1 MRVFMVRWFSIQV
14 FILPPTPSEGGG
26 DWTQRVLWNIVFW
39 FTFGLLKFLKV
50 GMSRFLLRSCVMPTK
65 EVSHYIFTVMLFS
78 LQVFYPHPDP
88 LHPPSDETRR
98 RGSHTAEGY
107 MEHCLLG
114 YFWFTKV
121 FKSRYEQFL
130 ASEVC
135 HADEGGIA
143 LYVHGQF
150 FVLC

>member
-26 DWTQRVLWNIVFW
+26 DETQRVLWNIVYW

-50 GMSRFLLRSCVMPTK
+50 GISSFSLRRFVMPTK

-98 RGSHTAEGY
+98 RGSHTAEDSVKQ
-107 MEHCLLG
+107 CFLV
-114 YFWFTKV
+114 YFWVTKV
-121 FKSRYEQFL
+121 FNGRYK
-130 ASEVC
+130 
-135 HADEGGIA
+135 
-143 LYVHGQF
+143 
-150 FVLC
+150 